1 MRYLVWAVRL
11 VVFVV
16 VLLFAINNTQLVDV
30 HFYGNHQ
37 VAGVYLIVVMLAS
50 FVLGVVFALL
60 AIVPAMLRR
69 RREIRRLERDVT
81 RLKEAT
87 EARSGASSATPAD
100 AVVPLSP
107 L

>member
-30 HFYGNHQ
+30 HFYGNTQ

-60 AIVPAMLRR
+60 AIVPAMVRR
-69 RREIRRLERDVT
+69 RREIRRLERDVA
-81 RLKEAT
+81 RLKGAT
-87 EARSGASSATPAD
+87 EAQLVTSSGSTPDVA
-100 AVVPLSP
+100 VPLSP